1 MRASV
6 IGGGSVGGLG
16 LKSWGKM
23 KEKIVRVVREMEM
36 PSGGESVGFKS

>member
-6 IGGGSVGGLG
+6 IGGGSIGGLG

-23 KEKIVRVVREMEM
+23 KEEIVRAVRERVM
-36 PSGGESVGFKS
+36 PSGGEGVGFKS